1 MDGVPELNRGPAV
14 RSGPIH
20 LFYRTSG
27 MNQWFNIPERP
38 SDAPTGS
45 QFIKELHA
53 ATIVNGDDV
62 KPVNF
67 DIERD
72 ELIFDQVVAG
82 NIPGFMKI
90 VQPVKVSDRIT
101 IYVMPDYLCVGSDDD
116 YTLVPL
122 NPMTAQRICDR
133 FKASLPT
140 RKMVDA
146 IWHDA
151 TLQLAPMPW
160 GPPYDASM
168 MSTDRFDKHN
178 QRILKQFKKEGG
190 QLGTLI
196 GGHKKDVV
204 LSLAVQAPQIVKVA
218 IYGWHKANGSQ
229 IQGPGIQAVAHEIT
243 YRDYAHG
250 IRLVSLICKVD
261 GKEMLV
267 TDVLKDSILVSLLSD
282 EKAGNTGVRTENPDP
297 FTKPRYVTMLNAA

>member
-1 MDGVPELNRGPAV
+1 
-14 RSGPIH
+14 
-20 LFYRTSG
+20 
-27 MNQWFNIPERP
+27 MNQWFDIPAHP
-38 SDAPTGS
+38 AGAVTGS
-45 QFIKELHA
+45 QFVKELHA
-53 ATIVNGDDV
+53 ATIVNGSDV
-62 KPVNF
+62 EPMGH
-67 DIERD
+67 DILRD
-72 ELIFDQVVAG
+72 EAIFDQVTVG
-82 NIPGFMKI
+82 NVPPFMRI
-90 VQPVKVSDRIT
+90 VHPVKMSDRIT
-101 IYVMPDYLCVGSDDD
+101 IYVLPDYLCVGSDKD
-116 YTLVPL
+116 YVLVPL

-133 FKASLPT
+133 FKACLPT

-160 GPPYDASM
+160 GPPYDATM

-178 QRILKQFKKEGG
+178 QRILKQFEDEGG

-204 LSLAVQAPQIVKVA
+204 LSLAVQAPQILKVA
-218 IYGWHKANGSQ
+218 IYGWHKADGSQ

-250 IRLVSLICKVD
+250 IRLISLICKVD

-267 TDVLKDSILVSLLSD
+267 TDVLKDPVLVALLSD
-282 EKAGNTGVRTENPDP
+282 EKAGNTRVRTESPDP
-297 FTKPRYVTMLNAA
+297 FAEPRYVTTLNAA

>member
-1 MDGVPELNRGPAV
+1 MFVME
-14 RSGPIH
+14 
-20 LFYRTSG
+20 
-27 MNQWFNIPERP
+27 QWFDIPAR
-38 SDAPTGS
+38 SANAVTGS
-45 QFIKELHA
+45 QFIQELHA
-53 ATIVNGDDV
+53 ATIVDGSDV
-62 KPVNF
+62 KPVGF

-72 ELIFDQVVAG
+72 DLIFDQVTEG
-82 NIPGFMKI
+82 NIPPFMRI
-90 VQPVKVSDRIT
+90 VQPVKISDRIT
-101 IYVMPDYLCVGSDDD
+101 IYVLPDYLCVGSDDD
-116 YTLVPL
+116 YVMVPL

-151 TLQLAPMPW
+151 VLQLEPMPW

-168 MSTDRFDKHN
+168 MSTDRFDQHS
-178 QRILKQFKKEGG
+178 QQILKQFKDEGG

-196 GGHKKDVV
+196 GGSKKDVV
-204 LSLAVQAPQIVKVA
+204 LSLAVQAPQELKVA
-218 IYGWHKANGSQ
+218 IYGWHKSDGSQ

-267 TDVLKDSILVSLLSD
+267 TDVLKDVSLVSLLSD
-282 EKAGNTGVRTENPDP
+282 EKAGNTGVRTESPDP
-297 FTKPRYVTMLNAA
+297 FTEPRYVTTLSVA